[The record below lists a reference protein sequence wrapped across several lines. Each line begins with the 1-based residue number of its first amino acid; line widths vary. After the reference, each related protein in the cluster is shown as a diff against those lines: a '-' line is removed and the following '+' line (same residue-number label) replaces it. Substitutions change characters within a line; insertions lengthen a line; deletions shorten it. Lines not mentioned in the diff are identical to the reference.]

1 MPPKTAAF
9 DLPLPSVTYL
19 FTLSLSY
26 MNLTHKSQS
35 ALEYLM
41 TYGWAI
47 LIIVIVAVILYS
59 MGLFNPSSS
68 ITFTSSGFSPFT
80 VSSSLCNNLG
90 YKIAVLAGPIPN
102 NANSLTISKVYLTS
116 ATGANATT
124 ASYTLKNPVTLKSGQ
139 SATILIPNVACNAVN
154 VHYSISANIQYS
166 YTASTLGLQTVNTT
180 GTVAGTSIAGK
191 PSVLTSYEP
200 LTITNSQPSATPNP
214 FQQMVVFNST
224 DPGFSSIAT
233 GNFGQNVEFFY
244 YNGTVVPSWL
254 ENYTTDN
261 ATWWLKIAAIPAG
274 SSETVYVGFAST
286 STNLFNTVNDGEASY
301 LNDYTKNISDINN
314 VFIWGTDFIGQT
326 LPVNVIINNAN
337 YSIDN
342 GLTYKARYPY
352 NSFSDIYLNQVFPND
367 ILVGFREN
375 LFANFT
381 NGNWVSS
388 GLGNITGLYHSQISG
403 FTYGEVGQFSVSDI
417 FRNYSSWSGV
427 LVSSDLSNKTNDFL
441 ISQTT
446 TPPYTTWFVN
456 GIKMGLNGVSSGFDP
471 NQFIASPVP
480 IFFEDAAGVSSGA
493 SGTVP
498 NPVKMY
504 YYFVAQSP
512 PNGIMPSVTFGS
524 LS

>member
-1 MPPKTAAF
+1 MSFKAF
-9 DLPLPSVTYL
+9 SRDLEGNSI
-19 FTLSLSY
+19 SSI
-26 MNLTHKSQS
+26 KSKRSQS
-35 ALEYLM
+35 ALEYMM

-59 MGLFNPSSS
+59 MGIFNPSSS

-139 SATILIPNVACNAVN
+139 SATILIPNVACNAAN

-200 LTITNSQPSATPNP
+200 VTITNSQSTATPNP

-254 ENYTTDN
+254 EKYTADN
-261 ATWWLKIAAIPAG
+261 ATWWLKIAAISAG
-274 SSETVYVGFAST
+274 SSETVYVGFAPT
-286 STNLFNTVNDGEASY
+286 TTNLFNTLNDGEAPELSSTYAEYDDGANVFYSY
-301 LNDYTKNISDINN
+301 AGTNTLLAQPYTSLQSDGVFFDLNSLDGKVDTIKLNSLASANISTLFDTQPISPQSDYWHFLIYGSNGGN
-314 VFIWGTDFIGQT
+314 YFYSGQRT
-326 LPVNVIINNAN
+326 
-337 YSIDN
+337 
-342 GLTYKARYPY
+342 
-352 NSFSDIYLNQVFPND
+352 
-367 ILVGFREN
+367 VG
-375 LFANFT
+375 
-381 NGNWVSS
+381 NGNNFFNGYGSAS
-388 GLGNITGLYHSQISG
+388 LTIDGSFGNPSNYFSKITAFQ
-403 FTYGEVGQFSVSDI
+403 
-417 FRNYSSWSGV
+417 YSFG
-427 LVSSDLSNKTNDFL
+427 
-441 ISQTT
+441 
-446 TPPYTTWFVN
+446 
-456 GIKMGLNGVSSGFDP
+456 NGVSVLSINNGQEKGEATYNTSLFGDGP
-471 NQFIASPVP
+471 TSINLILFWNITISY
-480 IFFEDAAGVSSGA
+480 VSV
-493 SGTVP
+493 TIP
-498 NPVKMY
+498 
-504 YYFVAQSP
+504 P
-512 PNGIMPSVTFGS
+512 PNGIMPYVTFGS

>member
-1 MPPKTAAF
+1 MEKYNF
-9 DLPLPSVTYL
+9 GLIS
-19 FTLSLSY
+19 S
-26 MNLTHKSQS
+26 KRSQS
-35 ALEYLM
+35 ALEYMM

-59 MGLFNPSSS
+59 MGIFNPSSS

-274 SSETVYVGFAST
+274 SLETVYVGFAPT
-286 STNLFNTVNDGEASY
+286 STNLFNTVNDGEAPELSSTFAEYDDGKYVFSY
-301 LNDYTKNISDINN
+301 YNNSNGEGFTISGLSTGYGAGIAFYLPKSYTSGMVIANAFIPDTTTYPAYYSGDDFADLKLLNSNSGYYYYRTGSSTEYSIYSYDNSQGFNNGGNAITLNQFNIQLVYQMIISENVSKVALNINN
-314 VFIWGTDFIGQT
+314 MGWS
-326 LPVNVIINNAN
+326 
-337 YSIDN
+337 Y
-342 GLTYKARYPY
+342 
-352 NSFSDIYLNQVFPND
+352 FPNSLTG
-367 ILVGFREN
+367 IAFGPMNEIIFGVG
-375 LFANFT
+375 
-381 NGNWVSS
+381 GDGS
-388 GLGNITGLYHSQISG
+388 G
-403 FTYGEVGQFSVSDI
+403 SD
-417 FRNYSSWSGV
+417 
-427 LVSSDLSNKTNDFL
+427 TA
-441 ISQTT
+441 
-446 TPPYTTWFVN
+446 FVHY
-456 GIKMGLNGVSSGFDP
+456 
-471 NQFIASPVP
+471 IA
-480 IFFEDAAGVSSGA
+480 
-493 SGTVP
+493 
-498 NPVKMY
+498 
-504 YYFVAQSP
+504 VAQY
-512 PNGIMPSVTFGS
+512 GQIMPNYIFK
-524 LS
+524 